1 MMLGATDVRTLPA
14 ISAQWRR
21 EVQKRGKYWQWRKG
35 RGANRQARYGGK
47 FETLPEERKRQY
59 EQNKAVLQMRKTR
72 TQHEMPKPES
82 DHGTRSV
89 DDVGIS
95 GELLPIGGLER
106 GSVERR

>member
-1 MMLGATDVRTLPA
+1 MMPEVHNAQTLPA

-35 RGANRQARYGGK
+35 RGENRQARYGGK

-59 EQNKAVLQMRKTR
+59 ERNKAVLQMRKAQTK
-72 TQHEMPKPES
+72 HEMPKPQS

-89 DDVGIS
+89 GDVGIS
-95 GELLPIGGLER
+95 GELLPIGGLESASR
-106 GSVERR
+106 EWG